1 MADVLHDLA
10 GAGEWLLSNAM
21 YHPKHLPGRLNI
33 KAVSQLMQATY
44 HAIISFV
51 DQDGITELKVQ

>member
-1 MADVLHDLA
+1 MAVVECHA
-10 GAGEWLLSNAM
+10 PSQASTWTAE
-21 YHPKHLPGRLNI
+21 I